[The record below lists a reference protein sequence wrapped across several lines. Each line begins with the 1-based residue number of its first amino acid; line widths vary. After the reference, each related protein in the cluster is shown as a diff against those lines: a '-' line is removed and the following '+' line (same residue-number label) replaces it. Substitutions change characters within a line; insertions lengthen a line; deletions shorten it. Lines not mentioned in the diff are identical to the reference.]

1 MLSKS
6 VSVGLALF
14 SLSVLSDAGLQVPSA
29 GEVLRAFDV
38 PRSTAYEFKKRVGQ
52 ALGKISPQP
61 GRPVLPPAPQ
71 LKDDEIHVV
80 RRDALRFVYEHPGA
94 VSTGQSRQHYSD
106 SFRAFVVQLAHAHPH
121 LRMEQL
127 AEALQ
132 VPLPTIKPWLRVAGP
147 ASPTRA
153 STPTRSTASSS
164 QSRCDGSS
172 DSSASPADTSRH
184 LPENHPAPARIQ
196 TVLDAWEHWHDKRRG
211 FSAFCRH
218 VRHHLRI
225 ELGTCAIRQILFAH
239 GQRRVARRGRAPDA
253 SVNRQAFETFFP
265 GAQWVGDGSELTV
278 EVSGKRFHVNL
289 ELLVDTSTGAF
300 VGANVRANEDATAV
314 TQAFADGVA
323 TTSAEPLSVLLDNKP
338 SNHGSQVTSAIGDA
352 LLLRPR
358 PYTPTDKPH
367 VEGAFGLFKSTA
379 PDLVL
384 RDGSGSDIAAQ
395 IARLVF
401 ITWARTMNH
410 RPRPDRKGASR
421 VQLYQEDSRVT
432 PEQIAQARAALLER
446 QRKQLKAMQT
456 RARRTDPQVL
466 ELLDRAFQ
474 DLGLDDPQHY
484 VRSAIASWPREAIVT
499 GIAIFEGKLHAGT
512 LPKGADA
519 RYLRGIVKNV
529 AQQTEGNHIQQA
541 LIRRRLQ
548 ARDISLA
555 SLQRQAHLVEHDNP
569 NHMDRL
575 KRLVSEAVNTDRTID
590 RTFWLLQTARLIQA
604 QPDDSHASLL
614 QLASRRI
621 LAHFKLPYRER
632 FDAASQLAQLVIT
645 ID

>member
-1 MLSKS
+1 M
-6 VSVGLALF
+6 
-14 SLSVLSDAGLQVPSA
+14 PSS
-29 GEVLRAFDV
+29 GEVLRAFNV
-38 PRSTAYEFKKRVGQ
+38 PRSTAYEFKKRVEL
-52 ALGKISPQP
+52 ALGKIAPQP
-61 GRPVLPPAPQ
+61 GRPALPPAAE

-80 RRDALRFVYEHPGA
+80 SRAALRFVYEHPGA
-94 VSTGQSRQHYSD
+94 VSTAQSRQHYSD
-106 SFRAFVVQLAHAHPH
+106 GFRAFVVQLAHAHPH

-127 AEALQ
+127 AEALH
-132 VPLPTIKPWLRVAGP
+132 VPLPTIKQWLRVAVP
-147 ASPTRA
+147 LSPGQA
-153 STPTRSTASSS
+153 DVLTPSVPSSS
-164 QSRCDGSS
+164 DNQHQSPRDGSS
-172 DSSASPADTSRH
+172 DSLASPADSSCH
-184 LPENHPAPARIQ
+184 LPENHSAPAQIQ
-196 TVLDAWEHWHDKRRG
+196 MVLDAWEHWHNKKRG
-211 FSAFCRH
+211 FSAFCHH

-225 ELGTCAIRQILFAH
+225 ELGATAIRQILFAH

-253 SVNRQAFETFFP
+253 SANRQAFENFFP

-278 EVSGKRFHVNL
+278 EVSGQRFSVNL

-323 TTSAEPLSVLLDNKP
+323 TTSAEPQSLLLDNKP

-352 LLLRPR
+352 LLMRPR

-379 PDLVL
+379 PNLVL
-384 RDGSGSDIAAQ
+384 RDGSARCIAAQ

-421 VQLYQEDSRVT
+421 VQLYQQDTQVT

-446 QRKQLKAMQT
+446 QRRQRKAMQT

-474 DLGLDDPQHY
+474 DLGLADPQHY
-484 VRSAIASWPREAIVT
+484 FRSAIASWPREAIVT
-499 GIAIFEGKLHAGT
+499 AIAIFEGKLHAGT

-529 AQQTEGNHIQQA
+529 AQQTEGNHILLA

-555 SLQRQAHLVEHDNP
+555 SLQRQADLMAHDTP
-569 NHMDRL
+569 NHIDLL
-575 KRLVSEAVNTDRTID
+575 KLLVSQAVDTDRSID

-604 QPDDSHASLL
+604 QSDDSHPSLL
-614 QLASRRI
+614 QLAARRI

-632 FDAASQLAQLVIT
+632 LDAATQLAQFVIT